1 MAGENQVVATDLAN
15 VLGDLKKNWGWM
27 LALGIIFV
35 ILGFIG
41 LGMQIALTL
50 ASVVFLGVL
59 LLIGAG
65 AQIVDAFKCKG
76 WKSIVWHVL
85 TAILYGVA
93 GVIIIIDPLV
103 ASIIFT
109 LVLGFIILLAGI
121 TRIIMAFHIKGMKG
135 WGWPLVGGIISVILG
150 LLIVAQWP
158 ISGLWVIGLFV
169 AIEMIVSGW
178 SYIFLALAARQAG
191 TATSAPAQDTG
202 TAAV

>member
-1 MAGENQVVATDLAN
+1 MAGENQLVVMDVAN

-50 ASVVFLGVL
+50 ASVFFLGIL

-65 AQIVDAFKCKG
+65 AQIVDAFMCKG

-85 TAILYGVA
+85 TAILYVLA
-93 GVIIIIDPLV
+93 GVMIIINPLI
-103 ASIIFT
+103 ASIVFT
-109 LVLGFIILLAGI
+109 LALGFIILVVGI
-121 TRIIMAFHIKGMKG
+121 TRIAMAFHIKGMKG
-135 WGWPLVGGIISVILG
+135 WGWPLVSGIISILLG
-150 LLIVAQWP
+150 ILIIAQWP

-169 AIEMIVSGW
+169 AIEMILSGW
-178 SYIFLALAARQAG
+178 SYIFVALAARQAG
-191 TATSAPAQDTG
+191 TALPAQELSK
-202 TAAV
+202 TAG